1 MCREIDLTDKLL
13 VGTDRA
19 PTGFFA
25 SLITAP
31 VSESLSATLITA
43 PVSVSLIATLTA
55 PVSESLSA
63 PECA

>member
-31 VSESLSATLITA
+31 VSVSLSATL
-43 PVSVSLIATLTA
+43 LTA
-55 PVSESLSA
+55 PVSNR
-63 PECA
+63 

>member
-31 VSESLSATLITA
+31 VS
-43 PVSVSLIATLTA
+43 VSLIATPLTA
-55 PVSESLSA
+55 PVSNR
-63 PECA
+63 

>member
-31 VSESLSATLITA
+31 VS
-43 PVSVSLIATLTA
+43 VSLIATLTA